1 MKISMVA
8 AILIIFLVSCSKEEV
23 ALPYEEQLA
32 KDISA
37 IDAYL
42 SSKGVVAEKDISGFR
57 FITNATGSV
66 FIPALEDSVRIKYS
80 LRYLSETPIFS
91 NVEKTSLLSKLIK
104 AFQTQL
110 PRMGEGGSITL
121 YVPSGLA
128 YGAYPVEISKGVIP
142 KNSNLIFDVTLLKV
156 IPEYTKQLKKDTTE
170 IGNYLRANNI
180 AAKKDASGLS
190 YQISS
195 PGLSTALIPLA
206 SDSVVITYTGKVL
219 LSTGVGVTFDPS
231 STSKGYRLSAKS
243 TLKAFQKA
251 FPLFNEGTKA
261 TLFVPSGLGFG
272 SYEKLGVP
280 PNTNLLY
287 EVTLEKVIRK

>member
-1 MKISMVA
+1 MKNFLVA
-8 AILIIFLVSCSKEEV
+8 TIIFSLISCSKEEV

-32 KDISA
+32 KDIST

-42 SSKGVVAEKDISGFR
+42 SSKGVVVETDVSGFR
-57 FITNATGSV
+57 FITNLPGSS
-66 FIPALEDSVRIKYS
+66 FKPALEDSVKIRYS
-80 LRYLSETPIFS
+80 CNYLSETSIFT
-91 NVEKTSLLSKLIK
+91 NLEKTSLLSKLIK

-110 PRMGEGGSITL
+110 PRMGEGGNTLL

-128 YGAYPVEISKGVIP
+128 YGAYPVEIKDGVIL
-142 KNSNLIFDVTLLKV
+142 KNSNLIFEVTLLKV

-170 IGNYLRANNI
+170 IGSYLRANNI
-180 AAKKDASGLS
+180 VAKKDASGLS
-190 YQISS
+190 YKIISS
-195 PGLSTALIPLA
+195 GITTALIPSA
-206 SDSVVITYTGKVL
+206 SDSIVINYTGKI
-219 LSTGVGVTFDPS
+219 LSTGVVFDQS
-231 STSKGYRLSAKS
+231 LSAKGYRLSTKN

-261 TLFVPSGLGFG
+261 TLFVPSGLGYG
-272 SYEKLGVP
+272 SYEKLGVS